1 MATQQRRTESNLWFV
16 RLLAE
21 AGLSD
26 FIVISKETA
35 ESVLT
40 TRRLELLERLRDADY
55 ASMTELAEDLGRD
68 KAAVS
73 RDLDLLFEH
82 ALVDYERNGRRKRP
96 VLAHETVLV
105 EPLL

>member
-40 TRRLELLERLRDADY
+40 NRRLELLEYLRDNEVESVTA
-55 ASMTELAEDLGRD
+55 LAEALDRD

-82 ALVDYERNGRRKRP
+82 ALVDYERDGRRKRP
-96 VLAHETVLV
+96 VLAQETVLV